1 MPSWNNENQEFT
13 VVSRPRM
20 TAEQKKEHN
29 DRVKNM
35 ERRLQTLRNQ
45 KEQSLIRK
53 KKRKTKYAGKKGLTN
68 GPNMNPRSRKRARTS
83 RNRSGS
89 RGRNMNMN

>member
-1 MPSWNNENQEFT
+1 MSWNNENEQFT
-13 VVSRPRM
+13 LESRPRM
-20 TAEQKKEHN
+20 TAEQKKEYN

-68 GPNMNPRSRKRARTS
+68 APNRNPRSRKRART
-83 RNRSGS
+83 RSGS
-89 RGRNMNMN
+89 RNRNRNMNES